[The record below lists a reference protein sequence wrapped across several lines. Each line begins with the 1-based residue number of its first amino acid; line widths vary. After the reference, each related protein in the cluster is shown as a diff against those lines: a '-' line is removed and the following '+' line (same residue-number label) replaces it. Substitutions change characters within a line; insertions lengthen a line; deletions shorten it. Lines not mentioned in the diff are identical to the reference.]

1 MSVKVV
7 KKSQLETIR
16 EEATAEAID
25 EARWLLSL
33 SDLLTLLLTF
43 FVMLFAISSP
53 DQKKLSEMTAAMG
66 SHLGKGTSKKTAPPN
81 ANPMEGVRM
90 KVQSMIT
97 DNNLVNDV
105 ELTSDSRGVVLFSKG
120 DFFFAPGGTELLP
133 DTVLFLKKVAAL
145 IRKTPNMVLVEGHTD
160 DVPTKSE
167 KFPSNWELS
176 TSRAAAVVRYFIETE
191 KLDPKQFI
199 VSGYG
204 EYKPRFPPTPENRGL
219 NRRVEIV
226 IMHTPKP

>member
-1 MSVKVV
+1 MARTIRKAD
-7 KKSQLETIR
+7 LETIR
-16 EEATAEAID
+16 EESFAEAID

-53 DQKKLSEMTAAMG
+53 DQKKLTEMTQAMG
-66 SHLGKGTSKKTAPPN
+66 SHLGVGTQRKIVAPN
-81 ANPMEGVRM
+81 ANPMEGVRT
-90 KVQSMIT
+90 KVKSLIT

-105 ELTSDSRGVVLFSKG
+105 ELTSDSRGIVLFSKG

-133 DTVLFLKKVAAL
+133 DTVLFLHKVAEL
-145 IRKTPNMVLVEGHTD
+145 IRKSPNMVLVEGHTD
-160 DVPTKSE
+160 DVPTHSE

-176 TSRAAAVVRYFIETE
+176 TARAAAVVRYFIETE

-204 EYKPRFPPTPENRGL
+204 EYKPRFPPTPENRGQ

-226 IMHTPKP
+226 IMTEPKP